1 MLDKIK
7 GILARRIIKNEIE
20 YCMYCILDT
29 INKNMRSLSYN
40 ELKNTIGKYFSDR
53 TFINAWYNLKYNE
66 YIVKVENTDK
76 YIIGAQILEYQY
88 EYLL

>member
-20 YCMYCILDT
+20 YCMYCMLDT
-29 INKNMRSLSYN
+29 INKNMRGLSYN
-40 ELKNTIGKYFSDR
+40 ELKNTIGKFFSDR
-53 TFINAWYNLKYNE
+53 TFIAWFNLKYNE
-66 YIVKVENTDK
+66 YIVKVENTNT
-76 YIIGAQILEYQY
+76 YIIGVRILEYQY

>member
-7 GILARRIIKNEIE
+7 NILARYIIKNEVE

-29 INKNMRSLSYN
+29 INKNIHGLSYN

-53 TFINAWYNLKYNE
+53 IFINAWYNLKYGE
-66 YIVKVENTDK
+66 YIIKVENTNK
-76 YIIGAQILEYQY
+76 YIIGVRILEYRY

>member
-7 GILARRIIKNEIE
+7 GILARRIIKNEID
-20 YCMYCILDT
+20 YCAYCILDT
-29 INKNMRSLSYN
+29 INKNMSSLSYN

-66 YIVKVENTDK
+66 YIVKVENSDK

-88 EYLL
+88 GYLL

>member
-7 GILARRIIKNEIE
+7 GILARRIIKNEME

-29 INKNMRSLSYN
+29 INKNMRGLSYN

-53 TFINAWYNLKYNE
+53 TFINAWYNLKYGE

-76 YIIGAQILEYQY
+76 YIMGVRVLEYQY

>member
-7 GILARRIIKNEIE
+7 GILARRIIKNEID
-20 YCMYCILDT
+20 YCAYCILDT

-66 YIVKVENTDK
+66 YIVKVENSDK
-76 YIIGAQILEYQY
+76 YIIGVRILEYQY